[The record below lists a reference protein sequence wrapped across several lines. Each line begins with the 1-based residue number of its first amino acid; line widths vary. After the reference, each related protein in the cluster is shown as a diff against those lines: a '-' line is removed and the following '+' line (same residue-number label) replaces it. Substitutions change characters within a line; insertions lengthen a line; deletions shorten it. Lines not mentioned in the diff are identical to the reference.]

1 MSIMKVANIQMKV
14 SDNKEDNFNTVE
26 KYLDETKNEKV
37 DLVVLPEM
45 FNCPYQTHN
54 FPIYAEEEGESS
66 WQACSSLAKKYNI
79 YLVAGSMPEKD
90 KDGRV
95 YNTSYVFD
103 RQGNQIGKH
112 RKAHLFDIDIKG
124 GQYFKESDT
133 LTPGNQ
139 VTVFDTEF
147 GKVGLCI
154 CYDFRFPELSRLMVE
169 KGAKIIVV
177 PGAFNMSTGPLH
189 WEILF
194 RLRAVDNQVFTI
206 GAAPAR
212 DPESGYTSW
221 GHSIVVSPWG
231 DIINEMDE
239 KEGYIIS
246 ELDLSLVE
254 KARKELP
261 LLAHRRHD
269 MYRLEEL
276 EK

>member
-1 MSIMKVANIQMKV
+1 MSIIKIANIQIKV
-14 SDNKEDNFNTVE
+14 SAKKEDNFATLN
-26 KYLDETKNEKV
+26 KYLEDIAKENV

-45 FNCPYQTHN
+45 FNCPYQTFN
-54 FPIYAEEEGESS
+54 FPIYAEEEEGES
-66 WQACSSLAKKYNI
+66 WQACSNLARAHNI

-90 KDGRV
+90 KDGKV

-103 RQGNQIGKH
+103 RKGKQIGKH
-112 RKAHLFDIDIKG
+112 RKAHLFDIDIEG

-139 VTVFDTEF
+139 VTVFETEF
-147 GKVGLCI
+147 GNIGLCI

-177 PGAFNMSTGPLH
+177 PGAFNMTTGLLH

-206 GAAPAR
+206 GSAPAR

-221 GHSIVVSPWG
+221 GHSMVVSPWG
-231 DIINEMDE
+231 NIINEMDE

-269 MYRLEEL
+269 MYTLEEL
-276 EK
+276 K

>member
-1 MSIMKVANIQMKV
+1 MSIIQVANIQMKV
-14 SDNKEDNFNTVE
+14 SANKEENFTTVE
-26 KYLDETKNEKV
+26 KYLEDILKEKL

-45 FNCPYQTHN
+45 FNCPYQTSN

-66 WQACSSLAKKYNI
+66 WKSCSSLAKKYNI

-103 RQGNQIGKH
+103 RQGKQIGKH

-133 LTPGNQ
+133 LTSGNQ
-139 VTVFDTEF
+139 VTVFETEF
-147 GKVGLCI
+147 GMVGLCI

-169 KGAKIIVV
+169 KGAKLIVV
-177 PGAFNMSTGPLH
+177 PGAFNMTTGPLH

-221 GHSIVVSPWG
+221 GNSLVVSPWG
-231 DIINEMDE
+231 NIIKQMDE

-246 ELDLSLVE
+246 EVDLGLVD